1 MSWKEKTLINTCHDP
16 WKHYIVDNFLPKD
29 LYTFVKTYPIH
40 KHDGFKTGITNAG
53 HTNSER
59 CFINKHSKF
68 YKLKNWFDER
78 FLVPGTTLR
87 GEISKN
93 SITHPH
99 SDDHLRKVTIV
110 VTINRTSDSIEGT
123 YLYDKDINLKK
134 IVPWKNNRAVIF
146 YPIEDITF
154 HSSQRELDFNQER
167 RTLIVSYVTPEGW
180 KDKHQLWDVQG

>member
-78 FLVPGTTLR
+78 F
-87 GEISKN
+87 
-93 SITHPH
+93 
-99 SDDHLRKVTIV
+99 
-110 VTINRTSDSIEGT
+110 
-123 YLYDKDINLKK
+123 K
-134 IVPWKNNRAVIF
+134 IFWC
-146 YPIEDITF
+146 
-154 HSSQRELDFNQER
+154 S
-167 RTLIVSYVTPEGW
+167 
-180 KDKHQLWDVQG
+180 